1 MGFLFFLQCWEN
13 CELLQSNFQVW
24 GAMCEEKEIC
34 VSIIIIFLDS
44 IKNCGILNRLSK
56 SICLILKKVS

>member
-1 MGFLFFLQCWEN
+1 MTVVQKLCEYPANGMFLLQCWEN

-34 VSIIIIFLDS
+34 VSIKYEYFLHDES
-44 IKNCGILNRLSK
+44 R
-56 SICLILKKVS
+56 